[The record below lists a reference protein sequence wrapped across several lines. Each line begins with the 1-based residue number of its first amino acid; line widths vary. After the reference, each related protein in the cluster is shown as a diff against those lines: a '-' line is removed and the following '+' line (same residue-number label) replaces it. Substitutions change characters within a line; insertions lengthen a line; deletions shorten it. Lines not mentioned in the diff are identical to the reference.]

1 MRLSTLVGRYC
12 AAAFVLFAAACS
24 DMPTTAPSQ
33 MDRPSLNDESDPL
46 DSKTADPNSALTTS
60 EIAVLHID
68 PRASRTYSFGQHWI
82 YIPAFAICDT
92 ATSGYGPELWDAPCS
107 PLQTSLDVTVRWNHR
122 GGHAYAQFSPE
133 LRFAPPTQPRNRFQW
148 VILGL
153 HDHKRI
159 RNTDSYQMLYN
170 APGTTTWID
179 ESKTDPTLKAWLNA
193 PTNTV
198 LQRIKHFSGY
208 MVTAVYG
215 SSMGGMGD
223 ASY

>member
-1 MRLSTLVGRYC
+1 MRLSTLVGRYS
-12 AAAFVLFAAACS
+12 AAAFIVFAAACS
-24 DMPTTAPSQ
+24 DMPTTAPNETV
-33 MDRPSLNDESDPL
+33 RPSLDESLDPL
-46 DSKTADPNSALTTS
+46 DSKTANPDSMVANSES
-60 EIAVLHID
+60 AVLHID
-68 PRASRTYSFGQHWI
+68 PHVSRTYFFGQNWI
-82 YIPAFAICDT
+82 YFPANAICDP
-92 ATSGYGPELWDAPCS
+92 ATSGYGPTLWDTPCS
-107 PLQTSLDVTVRWNHR
+107 PLQTPIDVTVRWNHR

-133 LRFAPPTQPRNRFQW
+133 IRFAPASARNRLQW

-159 RNTDSYQMLYN
+159 RNTASYQMLYN
-170 APGTTTWID
+170 APGTTTWVD

-208 MVTAVYG
+208 MVAAVYG
-215 SSMGGMGD
+215 STGGMGD